1 MIDQLFRVLKRLA
14 YLLAVAGG
22 IALFYMMMVP
32 VIDILGRSLGL
43 FTINSG
49 VEQTELLMLVVC
61 FFGIALC
68 VSVEGNIVVDVATG
82 HLPTHVNRLIDA
94 CWHVVNA
101 AVLALLAYLVIRNGL
116 ASHDSGQRTELLG
129 LSPLVGH
136 VIAAIGMT
144 IAVIVALAMAV
155 AVFARGGRAPVE
167 APVEE

>member
-1 MIDQLFRVLKRLA
+1 MIDRIFRVFKRLA

-22 IALFYMMMVP
+22 IALFYMMIIP
-32 VIDILGRSLGL
+32 VADIIGRSFGL
-43 FTINSG
+43 FTINSA

-82 HLPTHVNRLIDA
+82 HLPAHVNRLIDA
-94 CWHVVNA
+94 CWHIVTA
-101 AVLALLAYLVIRNGL
+101 LVLALLAYLVIRDGF
-116 ASHDSGQRTELLG
+116 ASHGSGQRTELLG

-144 IAVIVALAMAV
+144 IATVTALAMAL
-155 AVFARGGRAPVE
+155 AVFARGGRAP
-167 APVEE
+167 AEE